1 MTFASVDVVEGFAA
15 PVDGG
20 RVVVRV
26 LEVALGR
33 VVDVVVDF
41 AAVLGLA
48 VVAGFFSPG
57 RPTTLDLRSAVE
69 VAGLVGA
76 RVEVVLASDMR
87 LAAPDIP
94 FFSSPELATDL
105 VFSSAELLIEAL
117 ERCVGVVVVV
127 VDPGLRAVEL
137 VEGRVGGL
145 FKVLPLVDVRLADVP
160 GLAVDVVVEL
170 PGRLAEA
177 ELDRG
182 RLDVVDV
189 VDFLAG
195 DAFSLLAS
203 GLDFTSDLD
212 SSPDK
217 MVESTGVAGGASST
231 TSATGVMGSSVEAMI
246 AGRVTG
252 RVRESTRD
260 IRSSQWV

>member
-1 MTFASVDVVEGFAA
+1 MTFASVDVVAGFAA

-26 LEVALGR
+26 LEVAVGR
-33 VVDVVVDF
+33 VVDVGDLAV
-41 AAVLGLA
+41 VLGRA

-57 RPTTLDLRSAVE
+57 APITLDLRSAVE
-69 VAGLVGA
+69 EAGLVGA
-76 RVEVVLASDMR
+76 RVDGVPARDMR
-87 LAAPDIP
+87 LAELDTL

-127 VDPGLRAVEL
+127 VDPGLRAVEEV

-160 GLAVDVVVEL
+160 GLVVDVVVEL
-170 PGRLAEA
+170 PGRLAEV
-177 ELDRG
+177 ELDKG
-182 RLDVVDV
+182 RLDAVDV

-195 DAFSLLAS
+195 EAFSLLAS

-231 TSATGVMGSSVEAMI
+231 TSAAGVMGSSVEAMI
-246 AGRVTG
+246 AVGQKP
-252 RVRESTRD
+252 TRG
-260 IRSSQWV
+260 IRSAQ